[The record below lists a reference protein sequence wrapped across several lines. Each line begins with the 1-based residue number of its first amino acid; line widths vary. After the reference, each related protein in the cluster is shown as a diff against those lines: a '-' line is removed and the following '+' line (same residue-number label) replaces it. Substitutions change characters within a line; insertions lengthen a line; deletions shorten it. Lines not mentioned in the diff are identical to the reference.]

1 MNPTSGIL
9 KTDKMKYS
17 LKYTLLRLWW
27 RLFAQW
33 KYDAARKV
41 EKAFDKIRED
51 KMIWRA
57 CTKNIKSGKP

>member
-1 MNPTSGIL
+1 
-9 KTDKMKYS
+9 MKYS
-17 LKYTLLRLWW
+17 LKYTLHRLWW

-51 KMIWRA
+51 KPLMRMIWRA